1 MYIYIHI
8 YMYVYN
14 FVYISE
20 AAAKAG
26 AEIEAEPD
34 ICVRYCITATRC
46 ITTYMPCRDVP
57 RYFAA
62 CHTAP
67 HCNTQI
73 CLTEAFHL
81 P

>member
-1 MYIYIHI
+1 
-8 YMYVYN
+8 MYVYN

-26 AEIEAEPD
+26 AEIEAEPY
-34 ICVRYCITATRC
+34 ICVRYCITATNC
-46 ITTYMPCRDVP
+46 ITTHMPRRDVP
-57 RYFAA
+57 DYFAA
-62 CHTAP
+62 CHNAP